1 LAGTY
6 LHCLA
11 IFKQFQHD
19 LGGTFSPFPLI
30 PCRTPGN
37 AASCLNVFPFH
48 GIFLQPGEKKK
59 GKSNEAEEG
68 AGRVVE
74 IKNKFHSKHT

>member
-1 LAGTY
+1 M
-6 LHCLA
+6 
-11 IFKQFQHD
+11 
-19 LGGTFSPFPLI
+19 
-30 PCRTPGN
+30 
-37 AASCLNVFPFH
+37 ASFYS
-48 GIFLQPGEKKK
+48 QAKKK